1 MENKNAIILLF
12 IANSISG
19 VAQGL
24 TVIAIPWYIINT
36 LNKPALFGLIYFGIT
51 FLSLFWGTYAGGLID
66 KFNRKYL
73 FIYQNLTGCLI
84 LVLAALFGFY
94 VGNISLGVAAVV
106 FMFSIFIYNIHYPNL
121 YAFVQEISESENYG
135 KINSYIEIQGQ
146 LTTVLSGALAA
157 ILISGNTSFFFV
169 EIKQWSLQKVF
180 ALDACTYFSAALIIF
195 LIKYKPLVQRYK
207 ESGTIFRQIVTGFN
221 YLKQHKNVFLFG
233 TASYGIFI
241 CILVSV
247 HYILPNYINQILNE
261 PVEVYAKVE
270 ILFALGAIFA
280 GITITKIFAK
290 TNAIIA
296 VVIMTVLVGL
306 LFFTIN
312 IHPQLWLFYAAFFVI
327 GLCNAGTRIT
337 RITYIFK
344 KIPNQM
350 IGRSSAVFRIGSALI
365 RLTFIAL
372 FTLPLFTANLKL
384 PFYVYFIY
392 LMITA
397 VFLYKAYF
405 NLYKRKLRQ
414 PIK

>member
-12 IANSISG
+12 MANSISG

-24 TVIAIPWYIINT
+24 TVIAIPWYIMNT
-36 LNKPALFGLIYFGIT
+36 LNKPALFGLIYFCIT

-66 KFNRKYL
+66 RFNRKNL
-73 FIYQNLTGCLI
+73 FIYQNWIGCLI
-84 LVLAALFGFY
+84 LVSAALYGFY
-94 VGNISLGVAAVV
+94 IGHISLEVASVV

-135 KINSYIEIQGQ
+135 RINSYIEIQGQ

-157 ILISGNTSFFFV
+157 ILISGNINLFSIQ
-169 EIKQWSLQKVF
+169 IKQWSLQQVF
-180 ALDACTYFSAALIIF
+180 ALDACTYFSAATIIYF
-195 LIKYKPLVQRYK
+195 IKYKPLTKRYK
-207 ESGTIFRQIVTGFN
+207 ESGTILAQIVTGFN
-221 YLKQHKNVFLFG
+221 YLKQHKNIFLFG

-241 CILVSV
+241 CILIST

-261 PVEVYAKVE
+261 PVAVYAKVE

-290 TNAIIA
+290 TNAILA
-296 VVIMTVLVGL
+296 VIIMTVLVGL
-306 LFFTIN
+306 LFFSIN
-312 IHPQLWLFYAAFFVI
+312 LYTQLWYFYAAFFVI

-337 RITYIFK
+337 RITYIFQ

-350 IGRSSAVFRIGSALI
+350 IGRSSAVFRIGAALI

-384 PFYVYFIY
+384 PFYLYTVY
-392 LMITA
+392 LLITA
-397 VFLYKAYF
+397 WLLYKAYF
-405 NLYKRKLRQ
+405 YLYKNN
-414 PIK
+414 